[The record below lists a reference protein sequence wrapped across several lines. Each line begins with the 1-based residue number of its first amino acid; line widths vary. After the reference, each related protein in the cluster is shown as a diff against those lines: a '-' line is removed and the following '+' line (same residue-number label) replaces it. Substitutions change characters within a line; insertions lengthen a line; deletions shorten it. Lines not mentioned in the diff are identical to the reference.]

1 MQVGCGAAIA
11 GRDWR
16 RVIALGTL
24 AVGVALAGDSARASI
39 IGYTSSGGSHD
50 PNDGFTMGVRFD
62 TNQGIV
68 IDSLGVLDV
77 DENGLDVA
85 YDVGL
90 WNASGEPLASATVLA
105 GTGSTLQ
112 DGYRFESIAPVSLAA
127 GGTFIVA
134 AYYDDRPGT
143 DPLRDKLFG
152 STPTAAPAVALDS
165 VTMFA
170 SGDALGFP
178 DLVSPDFRS
187 TAGFTFTFV
196 PEPTTALLLMA
207 GLAGLTV
214 GARRSGWSR
223 A

>member
-77 DENGLDVA
+77 DENGLDVP
-85 YDVGL
+85 YEVGL
-90 WNASGEPLASATVLA
+90 WDDASGEPLASATVLA

-112 DGYRFESIAPVSLAA
+112 DGYRFESITPVSLAA

-134 AYYDDRPGT
+134 AYYDDRPDT

-187 TAGFTFTFV
+187 TAGFTFV

-207 GLAGLTV
+207 GLAGLAV
-214 GARRSGWSR
+214 GGRRSGWSR